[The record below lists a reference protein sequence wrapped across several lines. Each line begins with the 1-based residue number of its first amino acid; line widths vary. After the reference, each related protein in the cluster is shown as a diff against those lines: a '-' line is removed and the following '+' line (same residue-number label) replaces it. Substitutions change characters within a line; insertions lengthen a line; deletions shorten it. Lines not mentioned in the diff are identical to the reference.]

1 MKIAKRLGAGLGVI
15 ALLSIGIYFS
25 GYGGDLAFRA
35 FLAFSQ
41 PSADFDHSTAVA
53 EPNYSDVI
61 NWASLPE
68 IDDPADLVPVGVDRA
83 VQGEF
88 SNFLRS

>member
-1 MKIAKRLGAGLGVI
+1 MKIAKSLGVGLGVI

-25 GYGGDLAFRA
+25 GYGGDLAFRV

-53 EPNYSDVI
+53 EPDYSDVI
-61 NWASLPE
+61 NWASLPDRRKYVV
-68 IDDPADLVPVGVDRA
+68 DD
-83 VQGEF
+83 GE
-88 SNFLRS
+88 SSQRL